1 MNQPTLSK
9 QQILEILKTL
19 SAMESVLM
27 AIGKSNQVPDYL
39 FEQISNHVETL
50 EKEILNEPTHN
61 DQLPTHRSM
70 ATHLRTPEKQPGAY
84 QHADW
89 C

>member
-9 QQILEILKTL
+9 QQMLDILKTL

-50 EKEILNEPTHN
+50 EKEIL
-61 DQLPTHRSM
+61 
-70 ATHLRTPEKQPGAY
+70 K
-84 QHADW
+84 
-89 C
+89 